1 MDEEP
6 RMAASARKCGV
17 GDEAITHA
25 FNNPIR
31 TVDVDDDVVVF
42 IGADHAGNLYE
53 IGVVNSSSGPVVI
66 HARAARSQFLE

>member
-6 RMAASARKCGV
+6 RIAPSACKHGV
-17 GDEAITHA
+17 GDEAIIHA

-31 TVDVDDDVVVF
+31 TVDVDDDVVMF
-42 IGADHAGNLYE
+42 IGADHAGNIYE

-66 HARAARSQFLE
+66 HAMAARPKFLE